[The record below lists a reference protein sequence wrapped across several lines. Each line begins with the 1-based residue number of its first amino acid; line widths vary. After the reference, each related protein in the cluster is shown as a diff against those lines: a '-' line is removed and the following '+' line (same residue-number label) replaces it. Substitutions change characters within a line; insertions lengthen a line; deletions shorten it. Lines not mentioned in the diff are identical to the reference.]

1 MASCTVRVVLGST
14 SYVLSVLQRLW
25 VLQSGANYTAHTAR
39 EGDTHNCNRHDTSQP
54 RHIWRWGDTHLIHG
68 WQVEEL
74 RAMMNKRPVQAKE
87 RTTDPAQNT
96 QRMDAALAKCR
107 IGVAYIDIL
116 KIKNSLVFG
125 KYNDRPQEPREVNKL
140 LASFKK
146 EGILAM
152 REATA
157 MPIMLSGARVKTGL
171 SLAVNFDIPD
181 AVPQLQL
188 KDVNDIVVAS
198 GQHRVAALKRY
209 FEIVTGEMMR
219 IEQRCDDIA
228 ALKNLSPEH
237 LTEFNSLRDQLDEL
251 QGMIILMGKW
261 GIIVYDEV
269 ERLQRLGDKLCAWC
283 TIQGTACFGSQAWD
297 EIVLAVGINSRCNG
311 SLVEVWVSGAD
322 QYAST
327 DNVLSDGNMLADHLS
342 RNKSL
347 HEYKETAE
355 EVLSRILR
363 SVRKAYN
370 DAPEH
375 ERVAAALR
383 ELWIQRDNT
392 ERQKNARLTKVLSYD
407 LLILALALHL
417 LPLGSHFRRRKE
429 FQITWLANSI
439 DVIMGM
445 FIQFIMFHSHI
456 LNLLASSDDFPDY
469 ATVNN
474 MISVASSDGTD
485 RNASVEQLAAWR
497 AQIYNSKAN
506 TEVTIFND
514 VFEDVS
520 VFVQEEFRNIPLK
533 NVGTKDP
540 QYINSLDNYSHYQ
553 VSKLRSKWRLAT
565 IKPSQWNDITR
576 FHDRV
581 VARIAVWLTPED
593 FVQEAPL
600 PLLCGHLL
608 DIAWTSLMSNIAAF
622 EEVSGWFEP
631 LLLHYRMLHR
641 NSHTMDDKSQV
652 MFTNLRNE
660 SRISERETIE
670 EAVFTSLWALRGTL
684 VLRLQNNLT
693 TMSARKGKRKPF
705 KDRKEV
711 DEAFAQ
717 LGSDAQDNLQK
728 LHTLML
734 ARKGRGRD
742 LTSELQ
748 DVPGILAMHVTS
760 WDWHTRISKNG
771 KRDTEPLIKAVLLDL
786 VKIRKRREG
795 LFKDPMVAGLRTILE
810 GVIAKHTRAVNT
822 SEESGQIVKRKKWL
836 WYDGAKIPPNVTPTV
851 ETVLTADC
859 HAIHARMQSCQDME
873 WSDRAAIMKL
883 VEYVERMSIA
893 KATSTDSLVAANV
906 VRGLKTLIREL
917 EINSTRLRTRAL
929 ENDDRFTY
937 DIMDT
942 VDLKIALTQ
951 GFEDENTNA
960 MFGEG
965 DVSADQTAAGAPA
978 ELEPQMGEHTFDD
991 NPGDTFSA
999 SETAAGVATQGE
1011 TSEDGGNAA
1020 SGDDANTMFPV
1031 AAPRQEPCQNIDTDV
1046 IIPFAGTAN
1055 VQSILQEQDTATT
1068 SRPAPRYIAQTA
1080 RASLKRP
1087 IAPTAA
1093 TPGHPSKKARSTG
1106 STYTAANDPNDLIV
1120 HNVTNEETY
1129 FIIQSLSIPPTPYAR
1144 RTNLRFDA
1152 HLTFA
1157 PDHLAMLLWD
1167 ASKHFLDFVLVVSGA
1182 IGLHAFLPNTIS
1194 DHTFSVSLDF
1204 RLQNKQF
1211 KLGFDPTGS
1220 MMAIG
1225 TGGSC
1230 ELWLAFYPLT

>member
-1 MASCTVRVVLGST
+1 MAR
-14 SYVLSVLQRLW
+14 R
-25 VLQSGANYTAHTAR
+25 N
-39 EGDTHNCNRHDTSQP
+39 HDTS
-54 RHIWRWGDTHLIHG
+54 RDEETLT
-68 WQVEEL
+68 VDEL
-74 RAMMNKRPVQAKE
+74 RALMNKRPVQAKE
-87 RTTDPAQNT
+87 RTTNPAQNT
-96 QRMDAALAKCR
+96 QRMDAVLAKCR

-146 EGILAM
+146 DGILAM
-152 REATA
+152 RDATA
-157 MPIMLSGARVKTGL
+157 IPIMLSGARVKTGL
-171 SLAVNFDIPD
+171 SLAVNFDIPN

-198 GQHRVAALKRY
+198 GQHRIAALKRY
-209 FEIVTGEMMR
+209 FEIVTGEMMH
-219 IEQRCDDIA
+219 IEELCDDIA
-228 ALKNLSPEH
+228 AVENLSPEH
-237 LTEFNSLRDQLDEL
+237 LTEFNRLRDQLDEL
-251 QGMIILMGKW
+251 QGIIILMGKW
-261 GIIVYDEV
+261 GIIVYDK
-269 ERLQRLGDKLCAWC
+269 D
-283 TIQGTACFGSQAWD
+283 S
-297 EIVLAVGINSRCNG
+297 VLA
-311 SLVEVWVSGAD
+311 
-322 QYAST
+322 
-327 DNVLSDGNMLADHLS
+327 DGDMLADHLC

-347 HEYKETAE
+347 PEYKETAE
-355 EVLSRILR
+355 EVLSKILR

-375 ERVAAALR
+375 ERVATALH

-417 LPLGSHFRRRKE
+417 LPLGSHFHRRKE
-429 FQITWLANSI
+429 FQITWLSNSI
-439 DVIMGM
+439 DVVMGM

-474 MISVASSDGTD
+474 MISVASSHGTG
-485 RNASVEQLAAWR
+485 RNASIEQLAAWR

-520 VFVQEEFRNIPLK
+520 IFVQEEFRNIPLK

-540 QYINSLDNYSHYQ
+540 QYVNSLDNYSHFL
-553 VSKLRSKWRLAT
+553 VSKLRSKWHLAT
-565 IKPSQWNDITR
+565 TKSSQWNAITR
-576 FHDRV
+576 FHDKV

-593 FVQEAPL
+593 FMQEAPL

-631 LLLHYRMLHR
+631 LLLHYRMFHR
-641 NSHTMDDKSQV
+641 NSHAMDDKSQV

-670 EAVFTSLWALRGTL
+670 EAVFTCLWALRGTL

-693 TMSARKGKRKPF
+693 TMSAHKSKRKPF

-711 DEAFAQ
+711 NEAFAQ

-742 LTSELQ
+742 LTSEPQ

-771 KRDTEPLIKAVLLDL
+771 KRDAEPLIKAVLLDL

-822 SEESGQIVKRKKWL
+822 SEESGQIVKRKRWL

-859 HAIHARMQSCQDME
+859 HAIHACMQSCQDME
-873 WSDRAAIMKL
+873 GNDRAAIMKL
-883 VEYVERMSIA
+883 VEYVEHMSIA
-893 KATSTDSLVAANV
+893 KATSTHSLAAVNV
-906 VRGLKTLIREL
+906 VRGLKKLIHEL

-929 ENDDRFTY
+929 ESDDSFTY

-942 VDLKIALTQ
+942 VDVKIALTQ
-951 GFEDENTNA
+951 GLEDENTNA
-960 MFGEG
+960 NESPVAEPKRDGQPRNLTATMIENNDRHPGSQTTFSGSGRPKPRPIAHRKNNDNTTTRTDSHDMVMDAFRSTESSPRPQSKGKERAIISPNGDRFQAFGEG
-965 DVSADQTAAGAPA
+965 DVSADQTAAGEPA
-978 ELEPQMGEHTFDD
+978 ELEPQIGRLTFDD
-991 NPGDTFSA
+991 NPVDTFSA
-999 SETAAGVATQGE
+999 SETAAGAATQGE
-1011 TSEDGGNAA
+1011 TGEDGGNAV
-1020 SGDDANTMFPV
+1020 SRDDANRMFPV
-1031 AAPRQEPCQNIDTDV
+1031 AAPRQEPCQNIDNDV
-1046 IIPFAGTAN
+1046 IIPFAGTTN
-1055 VQSILQEQDTATT
+1055 IQSIDQTDR
-1068 SRPAPRYIAQTA
+1068 SSAPI
-1080 RASLKRP
+1080 
-1087 IAPTAA
+1087 
-1093 TPGHPSKKARSTG
+1093 
-1106 STYTAANDPNDLIV
+1106 D
-1120 HNVTNEETY
+1120 
-1129 FIIQSLSIPPTPYAR
+1129 
-1144 RTNLRFDA
+1144 
-1152 HLTFA
+1152 
-1157 PDHLAMLLWD
+1157 
-1167 ASKHFLDFVLVVSGA
+1167 
-1182 IGLHAFLPNTIS
+1182 
-1194 DHTFSVSLDF
+1194 
-1204 RLQNKQF
+1204 
-1211 KLGFDPTGS
+1211 
-1220 MMAIG
+1220 
-1225 TGGSC
+1225 C
-1230 ELWLAFYPLT
+1230 

>member
-1 MASCTVRVVLGST
+1 MAR
-14 SYVLSVLQRLW
+14 R
-25 VLQSGANYTAHTAR
+25 N
-39 EGDTHNCNRHDTSQP
+39 HDTS
-54 RHIWRWGDTHLIHG
+54 GDGETLT
-68 WQVEEL
+68 VDEL
-74 RAMMNKRPVQAKE
+74 RAKMNKRPVQAKE

-125 KYNDRPQEPREVNKL
+125 KYNDRPQEPKEVNKL
-140 LASFKK
+140 IASFKK

-152 REATA
+152 RDATA
-157 MPIMLSGARVKTGL
+157 IPIMLSGARVKTGL

-181 AVPQLQL
+181 AVLQLQL
-188 KDVNDIVVAS
+188 KDVDDIVVAS
-198 GQHRVAALKRY
+198 GQHRIAALKRY
-209 FEIVTGEMMR
+209 FEIVTGEMMH
-219 IEQRCDDIA
+219 IEQRCDDIS
-228 ALKNLSPEH
+228 ALRNLSPEH
-237 LTEFNSLRDQLDEL
+237 LTEFNGLRDQLDEL
-251 QGMIILMGKW
+251 QGIRFLMEKW
-261 GIIVYDEV
+261 GIIVYDE
-269 ERLQRLGDKLCAWC
+269 
-283 TIQGTACFGSQAWD
+283 GTACFGSQAWD
-297 EIVLAVGINSRCNG
+297 ETVLAVVGISSRCNG
-311 SLVEVWVSGAD
+311 SLVEVWASDAD
-322 QYAST
+322 QYAPT
-327 DNVLSDGNMLADHLS
+327 DSVLADGDMLADHLC

-347 HEYKETAE
+347 HEYNETAE
-355 EVLSRILR
+355 EVLSKILR

-375 ERVAAALR
+375 ERVATALH

-417 LPLGSHFRRRKE
+417 LPLGPHFRRRKE
-429 FQITWLANSI
+429 FQITWLAKSI
-439 DVIMGM
+439 DVVMGM

-474 MISVASSDGTD
+474 VISVASSDGTG
-485 RNASVEQLAAWR
+485 RNASIEQLAAWR
-497 AQIYNSKAN
+497 AQIYDSKAN

-514 VFEDVS
+514 AFEDVS

-540 QYINSLDNYSHYQ
+540 QYINSLDNYSHFL

-565 IKPSQWNDITR
+565 IKPSQWNGITR

-608 DIAWTSLMSNIAAF
+608 DIAWTSLTSNIAAF

-641 NSHTMDDKSQV
+641 NSHAMDDKSQV

-670 EAVFTSLWALRGTL
+670 EAVFTCLWALRGTL

-693 TMSARKGKRKPF
+693 TMSARKSKRKPF

-742 LTSELQ
+742 LTSEPQ

-760 WDWHTRISKNG
+760 WDWHIRISKNG

-786 VKIRKRREG
+786 AKIRTRREG

-822 SEESGQIVKRKKWL
+822 SEESGQIVKRKRWL

-873 WSDRAAIMKL
+873 GNDRVAIMKL

-893 KATSTDSLVAANV
+893 KATSSHSLVAANV
-906 VRGLKTLIREL
+906 VRGLKHLIREL

-929 ENDDRFTY
+929 ENDDGFTY
-937 DIMDT
+937 DTMDT
-942 VDLKIALTQ
+942 VDLKIALTE
-951 GFEDENTNA
+951 GLEDENTNA
-960 MFGEG
+960 STCMIGDHASEQDKSPVAEPKRDGQPRNLTVAMIENNDGHPGSQTTSSGSGRPKPRPVAHRKNNDNATSARTDSHDMVTSKSTESSPLPQSKGKERAIISPNGDRFQVFGEG
-965 DVSADQTAAGAPA
+965 DVSADQTAAGAHA
-978 ELEPQMGEHTFDD
+978 ELEPQIAKHTFDD
-991 NPGDTFSA
+991 NPGYTFSA
-999 SETAAGVATQGE
+999 SETAAGA
-1011 TSEDGGNAA
+1011 
-1020 SGDDANTMFPV
+1020 
-1031 AAPRQEPCQNIDTDV
+1031 
-1046 IIPFAGTAN
+1046 
-1055 VQSILQEQDTATT
+1055 
-1068 SRPAPRYIAQTA
+1068 APRYIAQTA

-1087 IAPTAA
+1087 ITLTAA
-1093 TPGHPSKKARSTG
+1093 TPGHSSKKARSTG
-1106 STYTAANDPNDLIV
+1106 FTDTAGNDVND
-1120 HNVTNEETY
+1120 
-1129 FIIQSLSIPPTPYAR
+1129 Q
-1144 RTNLRFDA
+1144 
-1152 HLTFA
+1152 
-1157 PDHLAMLLWD
+1157 
-1167 ASKHFLDFVLVVSGA
+1167 LVVIKA
-1182 IGLHAFLPNTIS
+1182 N
-1194 DHTFSVSLDF
+1194 
-1204 RLQNKQF
+1204 
-1211 KLGFDPTGS
+1211 
-1220 MMAIG
+1220 M
-1225 TGGSC
+1225 
-1230 ELWLAFYPLT
+1230 